1 MILAAFQSF
10 PGLVAFRF
18 ILGAFEASIAP
29 TSVPASLRN
38 YDDLTNRMMILVSGW
53 WTRREQPLRNNLWY
67 SANGI
72 ALILG
77 SLIAWGLGHIS
88 NGALYV
94 YQYIFLGESSLSS
107 FPPYLPSPSP
117 ISSDTTYD
125 PSIWEIA
132 DSAVNG
138 SIGLISLIPVF
149 LLLPSHITTARFLN
163 DEQKYLALERI
174 RLNNTGTQNTNFQW
188 AQVRECLL
196 DPKQWGFAVM
206 VFCVSLV
213 SGGISAFGP
222 IVLSGFGL
230 DPFQTILYNMIP
242 GAIGIIANLMCV
254 PCHTK
259 KQLVADDVVLPS
271 LCNNTS
277 VKHRFYLLSLS
288 FPSPPLPLYTLYRG
302 PTTTR
307 S

>member
-138 SIGLISLIPVF
+138 SIGLISLIPVL

-254 PCHTK
+254 SSH
-259 KQLVADDVVLPS
+259 
-271 LCNNTS
+271 
-277 VKHRFYLLSLS
+277 
-288 FPSPPLPLYTLYRG
+288 LYTHG
-302 PTTTR
+302 H
-307 S
+307 

>member
-1 MILAAFQSF
+1 
-10 PGLVAFRF
+10 
-18 ILGAFEASIAP
+18 
-29 TSVPASLRN
+29 
-38 YDDLTNRMMILVSGW
+38 
-53 WTRREQPLRNNLWY
+53 
-67 SANGI
+67 
-72 ALILG
+72 
-77 SLIAWGLGHIS
+77 
-88 NGALYV
+88 
-94 YQYIFLGESSLSS
+94 
-107 FPPYLPSPSP
+107 
-117 ISSDTTYD
+117 
-125 PSIWEIA
+125 
-132 DSAVNG
+132 VNG

-242 GAIGIIANLMCV
+242 GAIGIIANLMY
-254 PCHTK
+254 
-259 KQLVADDVVLPS
+259 VASCMSTYDML
-271 LCNNTS
+271 TM
-277 VKHRFYLLSLS
+277 
-288 FPSPPLPLYTLYRG
+288 
-302 PTTTR
+302 
-307 S
+307 

>member
-1 MILAAFQSF
+1 MYISTSSWVRYCSLC
-10 PGLVAFRF
+10 FRPA
-18 ILGAFEASIAP
+18 LSAS
-29 TSVPASLRN
+29 
-38 YDDLTNRMMILVSGW
+38 
-53 WTRREQPLRNNLWY
+53 
-67 SANGI
+67 
-72 ALILG
+72 
-77 SLIAWGLGHIS
+77 
-88 NGALYV
+88 
-94 YQYIFLGESSLSS
+94 
-107 FPPYLPSPSP
+107 SP
-117 ISSDTTYD
+117 ILSNTTYASSTED
-125 PSIWEIA
+125 IA
-132 DSAVNG
+132 DSVVNG

-222 IVLSGFGL
+222 IVLSSFGL

-254 PCHTK
+254 PLHLHTH
-259 KQLVADDVVLPS
+259 S
-271 LCNNTS
+271 
-277 VKHRFYLLSLS
+277 H
-288 FPSPPLPLYTLYRG
+288 
-302 PTTTR
+302 
-307 S
+307 

>member
-1 MILAAFQSF
+1 MCISTSSWVSQRSPRSL
-10 PGLVAFRF
+10 P
-18 ILGAFEASIAP
+18 IAIP
-29 TSVPASLRN
+29 PASAMGSR
-38 YDDLTNRMMILVSGW
+38 TTS
-53 WTRREQPLRNNLWY
+53 PLSTWD
-67 SANGI
+67 
-72 ALILG
+72 
-77 SLIAWGLGHIS
+77 
-88 NGALYV
+88 V
-94 YQYIFLGESSLSS
+94 
-107 FPPYLPSPSP
+107 
-117 ISSDTTYD
+117 
-125 PSIWEIA
+125 A
-132 DSAVNG
+132 DRVVNG

-242 GAIGIIANLMCV
+242 GAIGIIANLMYV
-254 PCHTK
+254 PFHIY
-259 KQLVADDVVLPS
+259 AYG
-271 LCNNTS
+271 
-277 VKHRFYLLSLS
+277 R
-288 FPSPPLPLYTLYRG
+288 
-302 PTTTR
+302 
-307 S
+307 

>member
-1 MILAAFQSF
+1 MYIS
-10 PGLVAFRF
+10 
-18 ILGAFEASIAP
+18 
-29 TSVPASLRN
+29 TSSWVRHCSLCF
-38 YDDLTNRMMILVSGW
+38 L
-53 WTRREQPLRNNLWY
+53 P
-67 SANGI
+67 SA
-72 ALILG
+72 
-77 SLIAWGLGHIS
+77 
-88 NGALYV
+88 
-94 YQYIFLGESSLSS
+94 LSS
-107 FPPYLPSPSP
+107 SSPMFHN
-117 ISSDTTYD
+117 TTYASSTGD
-125 PSIWEIA
+125 IA
-132 DSAVNG
+132 DSVVNG

-254 PCHTK
+254 PFHTFPDMG
-259 KQLVADDVVLPS
+259 ADDAVLPS
-271 LCNNTS
+271 SFNSIS
-277 VKHRFYLLSLS
+277 VKHQSYSLS
-288 FPSPPLPLYTLYRG
+288 SSSPSPLLLPFTLYLE
-302 PTTTR
+302 PTTIR